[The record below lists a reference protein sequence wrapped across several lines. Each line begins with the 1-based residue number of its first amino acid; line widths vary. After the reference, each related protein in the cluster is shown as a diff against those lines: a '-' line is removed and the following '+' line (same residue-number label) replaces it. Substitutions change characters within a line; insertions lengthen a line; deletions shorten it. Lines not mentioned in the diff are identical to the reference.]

1 MTLGF
6 SPSSSRD
13 SVSASSAVS
22 RRTPF
27 QGAQIIAIKAISAST
42 EQAPMTAI
50 ALTAINGSINDDINK
65 KLATAGKTL
74 SLEVVSRNPPATSG
88 LLGLGSAGLDSAI
101 IEPSPGWWNGRHG
114 GFKIRCSKGREGS
127 TPSPGTGGWRVL
139 NLPNGNQPPEATID
153 RCF

>member
-50 ALTAINGSINDDINK
+50 APTAINGAINVAINGDTNK
-65 KLATAGKTL
+65 ELATMGKTL
-74 SLEVVSRNPPATSG
+74 SL
-88 LLGLGSAGLDSAI
+88 
-101 IEPSPGWWNGRHG
+101 
-114 GFKIRCSKGREGS
+114 
-127 TPSPGTGGWRVL
+127 
-139 NLPNGNQPPEATID
+139 
-153 RCF
+153 

>member
-50 ALTAINGSINDDINK
+50 APTAINGAINVAINGDTNK
-65 KLATAGKTL
+65 ELATAGKTL

-88 LLGLGSAGLDSAI
+88 LLGLDSAI